1 MNTIKTFLADKEV
14 LSEKRDER
22 KRWEKEEAV
31 KSIVQIQTR
40 RLEVEEIN
48 ARAKTKEVDN
58 KQKEL
63 EIALL
68 GEEAKI
74 MVTPSPK
81 TWIHFIVHG

>member
-40 RLEVEEIN
+40 SLEVEEIN

-63 EIALL
+63 EIARR
-68 GEEAKI
+68 
-74 MVTPSPK
+74 PRS
-81 TWIHFIVHG
+81 W